1 MKTIYL
7 SSVLLWWLLFL
18 FGKSHAQQ
26 VQYFS
31 NGQTNGD
38 IEMSPAG
45 EIWGIIMRDDATG
58 SGFERI
64 DPDGQIIDFQQ
75 ANGKLFRHVG
85 TGSEY
90 LYFSYPEMN
99 KIYRYNYVGACVD
112 SIVEVDNPGNLYV
125 DAQNNLYTVETDQ
138 RKLVKFSPN
147 GTKTVLAS
155 GTWLND
161 AFALTGDPD
170 GNLYTA
176 NRYTGKIIRW
186 DKAGGELAPFAQI
199 PTGTLCADG
208 SQISE
213 IVFSKGMLYVASV
226 GLSVIYRVNEFGE
239 ESIVA
244 GAPGMSQEMNGAGTK
259 ARFVKPV
266 GLSASRSGDAL
277 FVSDN
282 GRIRKITLTNNAGIE
297 EEMAKTGDRPLV
309 YPNPAT
315 DHAKIRFSDA
325 GFQGKVTWQLLDPT
339 GKIVQNGQTN
349 VEQGEATVFFQ
360 ESPCNTYYL
369 VLIDPIT
376 GKRTTIPILI
386 CKSYSSF

>member
-1 MKTIYL
+1 M
-7 SSVLLWWLLFL
+7 
-18 FGKSHAQQ
+18 
-26 VQYFS
+26 
-31 NGQTNGD
+31 
-38 IEMSPAG
+38 
-45 EIWGIIMRDDATG
+45 
-58 SGFERI
+58 
-64 DPDGQIIDFQQ
+64 
-75 ANGKLFRHVG
+75 
-85 TGSEY
+85 
-90 LYFSYPEMN
+90 
-99 KIYRYNYVGACVD
+99 
-112 SIVEVDNPGNLYV
+112 
-125 DAQNNLYTVETDQ
+125 
-138 RKLVKFSPN
+138 KFSPN

-186 DKAGGELAPFAQI
+186 DKASGELAPFAQI

-282 GRIRKITLTNNAGIE
+282 GRIRKITLNSNAGIE
-297 EEMAKTGDRPLV
+297 EFTKTDAQPLV

-315 DHAKIRFSDA
+315 DQTRIRFSDTE
-325 GFQGKVTWQLLDPT
+325 FHGKINWQLVDAS
-339 GKIVQNGQTN
+339 GKIVQTGQTN

-369 VLIDPIT
+369 VLIDPVT